1 MLTTEKVASYDD
13 LSALVK
19 GLKKG
24 EIFTVSRDSVSPDL
38 IESLYDLGLSPLT
51 VTTESGSVDDEK
63 KTSTVTGTAVFF
75 EIAGMAVI
83 MTFKPEDP
91 ENLAGPFLMAVDLSP
106 PEETRW
112 ELLSGFSMANMVM
125 SFDPDSDLKIYH
137 ASIGCDLLIGKR
149 GQLSLPIRLQI
160 PSQKTDW
167 ILIGDFDSRPLTPE
181 TFSALSNGMDLAT
194 FLPSP
199 LNVLTKFGL
208 RRIDLAFDPSKGAL
222 SHTYFSIE
230 YSDSWNIFNII
241 KVKKGDTRLN
251 FAVDFNNFN
260 RSYIEL
266 VATFEVATVPLNLGA
281 HFAKDNF
288 IVWASLPEGSVVNIK
303 SIFEY
308 FNILIP
314 AGFPEVEVYRFGF
327 LANISNNSYNF
338 NMGMEIDTKTA
349 LKISDLSADV
359 NVARGK
365 VDADF
370 SAAFEV
376 EDIIILLRAK
386 YDGAGGGLKLEGKTE
401 NLDLNLQ
408 KLVDK
413 LLPGQWPNIPE
424 SIGSIGM
431 KSLSASFDTKTREF
445 SFDTKVGWTLSL
457 EELKWVL
464 DAEFSIQSH
473 RKTPDAAPTYSGY
486 LKGEIK
492 VNELNVLAQYSF
504 DAAEK
509 AVTFQIEYKGFHLV
523 CAVSK
528 NKDNDTVLTV
538 NLGGVTFGEIL
549 DFLVHMVDP
558 GRDFELEPP
567 WNVLHQIDLNNL
579 VLRINLTKKTVGFDC
594 LINADLNFIK
604 ITSIG
609 LTYVKDSVEIKIVGS
624 FLGKKYDEGW
634 DLLKDKPPEAPGA
647 GNKYFDLRLL
657 ALGQHVEVEG
667 ITDCKSVGD
676 AIKKIETLPVP
687 SPSQLPAVAFSPES
701 SWMVAADFG
710 ILKVDETPKYPH
722 SPQAAPKYFLSL
734 QTVFNDPNIY
744 ALRVALAGP
753 AAKVLAGLDF
763 EIMYRRISE
772 TVGVYQAQIQLPDKM
787 RNFQMGAFNITLPV
801 FAIELYTN
809 GDFKVDVGFPWN
821 LNFSRSFT
829 IQAQISFVPVI
840 GSGGIYFGKLSSA
853 TTSRVPAATN
863 GNFNPVIV
871 FGLGL
876 QLGVGKYIEKGVL
889 RAGISLTLV
898 GILEG
903 VLARWNPYD
912 AGKEV
917 DYYYYWLQGTIGIM
931 GRLFGSVDFGIVKAE
946 VNVTLSLVA
955 QITYECYKDIPIS
968 VIASVD
974 VSLSI
979 KINCGL
985 FKITIHFSFSA
996 RIKETFTIKNSGTAP
1011 WTLADGSEAALRSR
1025 QDLRLRAPKAIAS
1038 SGVGD
1043 GGLVMKWDNYLPA
1056 EEKQILICHFAPVI
1070 SASTDEIH
1078 GATGP
1083 HACYVPM
1090 LLLETRSA
1098 SDGPGLEEG
1107 TKGITSFER
1116 LCNHVLRWT
1125 VAAALDRGMTKDQIE
1140 GYAVSDDELLMIM
1153 NSLSDRVVTMPI
1165 EDADAADF
1173 MRDHFTLQVAYRTT
1187 ANDGGA
1193 GGADAAVF
1201 PMPPALRL
1209 RVPSYHG
1216 SKDLEWKFSEFN
1228 AVDEKYLD
1236 ALRTRFDELAVQVEE
1251 EMGGGSD
1258 RRLLFGDEPEPAGRS
1273 VASFVFADYFLLLA
1287 RQMVQNARDG
1297 LRNFQY
1303 LIGTSKDGKQSEAEK
1318 VEDIVDWVNDHMT
1331 SKPEDLGAETPPP
1344 FTAVD
1349 LFEANGQH
1357 LLNPDKTL
1365 KIEGR
1370 THRIGP
1376 SDTLSSIAEK
1386 GQVEVIKLAEANS
1399 AEKILTVGIALACEG
1414 KPDYVIRNED
1424 TLESISKD
1432 LFAGSMKD
1440 LLDRSDLATKPGVLA
1455 ASALLAIPPR
1465 FHTTKEGDRLEG
1477 VAAEYGIPVR
1487 RLAEAEAN
1495 LKVPGLFSTSDGIEA
1510 RCLNVPHLQR
1520 FRVSELIREIR
1531 RTMGL
1536 FHLSGIA
1543 SRYLLHGMRLPTEGI
1558 EFCDEAS
1565 DWPEEA
1571 GLYALTG
1578 QQFPIPA
1585 LNEDD
1590 FSFSLARDDGLEW
1603 IDFVGG
1609 ASKTK
1614 LSVVITGGD
1623 RDRVVEVQKAVSD
1636 GIVPRMRALG
1646 PEPVSRSQP
1655 MTYPF
1660 PSATVWNH
1668 PGRVSLPHDDG
1679 SGEGQSLRIWSLPT
1693 SLVELAE
1700 SGDGEVKSLISVQ
1713 VGTYNEATSNMDQ
1726 VPVRSYGWG
1735 TLIEVGIKRIEPVGE
1750 SPSTRTTYELAGAN
1764 ERGILLLERLLREI
1778 QGSDEAIRDIRI
1790 LYRPSPPGS
1799 VDPYL
1804 QSDGDKDLTIF
1815 ISQVNLTT
1823 ETRPSN
1829 LLRWGR
1835 GALAEEGPRRHRTAG
1850 CLDTAYDF
1858 VRMLWENSITRS
1870 GGYYLYYSSGDD
1882 SGLPE
1887 SIFNEK
1893 GDATIS
1899 LLFIYGNPGVPGV
1912 EGVGSYVNCAVTG
1925 DPIDPSRSVV
1935 YGKAEP
1941 FDLDHIPKATESLD
1955 DIALKYYTTP
1965 IELVEEHS
1973 SHPLA
1978 DGKSVV
1984 VSAGTYMVSPIGTSP
1999 GGRLADIASYFNTTE
2014 EAIKEANPRRAFE
2027 CEPGP
2032 EDSLATIADR
2042 YQITPSQLAEAN
2054 ADHLLTGGKPV
2065 KISERTYEVRP
2076 EGVPPGGKLG
2086 DIASYFNTPGEE
2098 IIKAN
2103 PEIDPWP
2110 DVLEPGLVIRI
2121 PEIEVLI
2128 GPGTET
2134 FADLTSFYGTTIADL
2149 AEVNCSTK
2157 GLLSPAAPL
2166 HLLVPYD
2173 AIHLPKIT
2181 APIRTG
2187 GCGDTFADLAA
2198 FYGCSAADLAE
2209 DNRSV
2214 AGLLSAAPLRIGGGP
2229 KVRTAT
2235 VPAGAV
2241 AIGARRVVAAE
2252 VPDLPGD
2259 GGDYGQL
2266 YLQQTFSMLGYRVL
2280 QNLDFRGSD
2289 WGLPMG
2295 PVETAEGPKSKIRA
2309 AAPPRAPGELWEY
2322 HQALPYPRFA
2332 KHDGSER
2339 GAGIPD
2345 PSESPYAGIGG
2356 LLQVNFEWQDIF
2368 GNVARTP
2375 LSDPSLDKTAPANN
2389 PPILLGYTDELIGLG
2404 RWPSVSSSYGVD
2416 RDGEGVNLTIAL
2428 AFDPTDYL
2436 PSEKGGVADDGPKIE
2451 KALQDLRVYR
2461 RLCYQLL
2468 QTGGP
2473 DADKIRISIEASLL
2487 EPSSIEL
2494 SEDQMQDLMRWI
2506 EDIYEFLSDVG
2517 QGRATSA
2524 KPPMDHLI
2532 QLAIALGAA
2541 EEGYPLN
2548 AAQIFELTVAMRM
2561 ERPVS
2566 AIQAELKEVAGVRS
2580 SSTNI
2585 PPAIDNGGSGDP
2597 YSLKSFASRFE
2608 EALSLPGSFQLKVAT
2623 GTDRRRIGTSS
2634 TSKSTWAVRLGA
2646 GGGEGI
2652 SYTVKHPGA
2661 PKIFAPRPISNRPE
2675 SRSKVPIKKYAS
2687 DDEIHLDFVGVDMD
2701 VWVREFLAAVDRFL
2715 TPEYLSPA
2723 RLLKGEDLI
2732 EKLLGHKKSLATSL
2746 SDLVSPVY
2754 DGDSDDCQAAA
2765 KEAYRQQ
2772 LLVRLSNAYATDAVI
2787 QFDVEVDAD
2796 IPQPGSSSPPRLFGV
2811 PAPEDGGESQNGD
2824 VSLTAAKVLLEEG
2837 SKKLT
2842 FLLQTKAMKEEDDP
2856 STPMRSYIPLDL
2868 SFQGS
2873 MIEHE
2878 IDSLLEI
2885 EGYEGGYEA
2894 SSWLSFVTPPA
2905 GDFSLTKALGSFDV
2919 PLVLRAIPAAP
2930 SIIGQA
2936 GRPHPEKITQ
2946 ANIDEAVIWDY
2957 SFDYSQSR
2965 HEPQDEI
2972 SFRVEFNLQPGLR
2985 ALSSPIDDLFS
2996 ALAEFVTVYPDVA
3009 EDLDGVLRKIDGK
3022 AEEKERER
3030 AYKALK
3036 FFVNLVGGVAD
3047 AWKSSKG
3054 AEFAGGCGEGKD
3066 AEGCEFSIREESKRI
3081 DYPDRTAVE
3090 ALMIRVKGDWL
3101 SPPMVFI
3108 EGYDTVLDADLED
3121 GSEVRYLFKSKDGE
3135 YFPADGE
3142 YLPAS
3147 VGRAIPGRTVTLPD
3161 LNVLERQSA
3170 RSVASLSRN
3179 EELVPEKK
3187 TADPFVYRTSEIQF
3201 ANPHRPKLGWDDPI
3215 DISLVGSPD
3224 GEAVRRPLAEHLSS
3238 FFENLFKNQTAD
3250 SKDLFTLQL
3259 ECIYEY
3265 LVKPGLPRVTMP
3277 VLFVPSSPFDGDGP
3291 AVSLGGSSGGQDPS
3305 RSFVGILSQGIWRW
3319 FEENSPHEAEKGT
3332 LKLGLTLLSSLTDE
3346 SMPLLRL
3353 TDLSLP
3359 LDRVTDLPKAER

>member
-1 MLTTEKVASYDD
+1 MTLDDLASLLRGKTEVDLNEDLLKKANLKPPDGFDQLLRRSFKLDQGAYLKVVLPDEIPSPVNDTFVLTAKASVLHIINIKLTTAFCSYKDLVDVAFFAEGGDLRFETNFPYLKEYIDFVRKSLSYSFSFSTYEDFYEFGISPDPKRPISPKDLLSLIPLRDWSEMLPGELQSYFNELSFKEFLVAIQSGDDPVVNYIDFTVGTREGGAVWKPFDWFEMDSFDIRCIIPTPKAKSRTMIFLGAEFVLFPKIFEGKFIAQITSDLAIMANFKSDGPSEGVSFNKIVKYVTNDTIIIPEDVASFVFTDFYISIDVKNRSYSLGASANASLKLIETRIALNEVKLQIDASLPKDLPPRYTGSIVGTFSIEDFRIFVSAEYGGAEEGWTFIGRTFPGEVIPLAKIFRNLMKDIPGLEDFEKFFPEPASLDVNKLSLTARPAHAQNKGSYIFDCGVGLKGVRIDPIGAIKADANLNIKYDD
-13 LSALVK
+13 RLHASFGVELTLEDLNIVAIVGYDFDKKALTLTWDGVTAAITEK
-19 GLKKG
+19 NGQKIASLTLTKYSLGEMIETFVSWFSGQKFGLAPPWN
-24 EIFTVSRDSVSPDL
+24 ILNQISLASFNLDFNFTTKQVSFRYKIGPL
-38 IESLYDLGLSPLT
+38 DLGLAKIQRIS
-51 VTTESGSVDDEK
+51 VTYEP
-63 KTSTVTGTAVFF
+63 TG
-75 EIAGMAVI
+75 
-83 MTFKPEDP
+83 
-91 ENLAGPFLMAVDLSP
+91 EN
-106 PEETRW
+106 
-112 ELLSGFSMANMVM
+112 
-125 SFDPDSDLKIYH
+125 
-137 ASIGCDLLIGKR
+137 
-149 GQLSLPIRLQI
+149 
-160 PSQKTDW
+160 
-167 ILIGDFDSRPLTPE
+167 
-181 TFSALSNGMDLAT
+181 
-194 FLPSP
+194 
-199 LNVLTKFGL
+199 
-208 RRIDLAFDPSKGAL
+208 KG
-222 SHTYFSIE
+222 
-230 YSDSWNIFNII
+230 
-241 KVKKGDTRLN
+241 
-251 FAVDFNNFN
+251 
-260 RSYIEL
+260 
-266 VATFEVATVPLNLGA
+266 
-281 HFAKDNF
+281 
-288 IVWASLPEGSVVNIK
+288 
-303 SIFEY
+303 
-308 FNILIP
+308 
-314 AGFPEVEVYRFGF
+314 
-327 LANISNNSYNF
+327 
-338 NMGMEIDTKTA
+338 
-349 LKISDLSADV
+349 V
-359 NVARGK
+359 NV
-365 VDADF
+365 
-370 SAAFEV
+370 
-376 EDIIILLRAK
+376 
-386 YDGAGGGLKLEGKTE
+386 
-401 NLDLNLQ
+401 
-408 KLVDK
+408 
-413 LLPGQWPNIPE
+413 
-424 SIGSIGM
+424 
-431 KSLSASFDTKTREF
+431 
-445 SFDTKVGWTLSL
+445 
-457 EELKWVL
+457 
-464 DAEFSIQSH
+464 
-473 RKTPDAAPTYSGY
+473 
-486 LKGEIK
+486 
-492 VNELNVLAQYSF
+492 
-504 DAAEK
+504 
-509 AVTFQIEYKGFHLV
+509 
-523 CAVSK
+523 
-528 NKDNDTVLTV
+528 
-538 NLGGVTFGEIL
+538 
-549 DFLVHMVDP
+549 
-558 GRDFELEPP
+558 ELE
-567 WNVLHQIDLNNL
+567 
-579 VLRINLTKKTVGFDC
+579 
-594 LINADLNFIK
+594 
-604 ITSIG
+604 
-609 LTYVKDSVEIKIVGS
+609 GS
-624 FLGKKYDEGW
+624 FLWGVDPKHGDDKKLKW
-634 DLLKDKPPEAPGA
+634 DATKPDDTPMPPGA

-687 SPSQLPAVAFSPES
+687 SPTQLPAVGFSPES

-710 ILKVDETPKYPH
+710 ILKIDET
-722 SPQAAPKYFLSL
+722 PKYFLSL

-744 ALRVALAGP
+744 GLRVALAGP

-840 GSGGIYFGKLSSA
+840 GSGGIYFGKLSGA
-853 TTSRVPAATN
+853 TTSRVPAVTD

-876 QLGVGKYIEKGVL
+876 QLGVGKYLEKGVL

-903 VLARWNPYD
+903 VIARWNPYD

-996 RIKETFTIKNSGTAP
+996 RIKETFTIKNSGTPP

-1025 QDLRLRAPKAIAS
+1025 QDLRLRAPTAIAS
-1038 SGVGD
+1038 FGVGD

-1056 EEKQILICHFAPVI
+1056 EEKQILCCHFAPVI

-1125 VAAALDRGMTKDQIE
+1125 VAAALDRGMTKDEID
-1140 GYAVSDDELLMIM
+1140 GYAVSDDELIAIM
-1153 NSLSDRVVTMPI
+1153 KCLSDPENSMPI

-1173 MRDHFTLQVAYRTT
+1173 MRDHFTLQVTYRTQ
-1187 ANDGGA
+1187 ADDGGA

-1258 RRLLFGDEPEPAGRS
+1258 RRLLLGDEPEPAGRS

-1357 LLNPDKTL
+1357 LLNPQKDL
-1365 KIEGR
+1365 EIQGG

-1386 GQVEVIKLAEANS
+1386 GPVEVIKLAEANFG
-1399 AEKILTVGIALACEG
+1399 EKILTVGIALACEG
-1414 KPDYVIRNED
+1414 KPDYVIRDED

-1455 ASALLAIPPR
+1455 ASALLALPPR
-1465 FHTTKEGDRLEG
+1465 FHTTKEGDRLER

-1520 FRVSELIREIR
+1520 IRVSELIREIR

-1536 FHLSGIA
+1536 SHLSGIA

-1590 FSFSLARDDGLEW
+1590 FSFSLARDEGLEW

-1609 ASKTK
+1609 ASKTE
-1614 LSVVITGGD
+1614 LSVVIAGGD
-1623 RDRVVEVQKAVSD
+1623 RDRVVEVQKAVRD
-1636 GIVPRMRALG
+1636 GIVPGMRALG

-1700 SGDGEVKSLISVQ
+1700 SGDGELKPLISVQ

-1726 VPVRSYGWG
+1726 VPVSSYGWG

-1778 QGSDEAIRDIRI
+1778 QGSDEPIGDIRL

-1804 QSDGDKDLTIF
+1804 QSDGAEDLTIF

-1823 ETRPSN
+1823 ETRPSD
-1829 LLRWGR
+1829 LLQWGR
-1835 GALAEEGPRRHRTAG
+1835 GALAEEVPKRHRTAG

-1870 GGYYLYYSSGDD
+1870 GGYYLYYSSGED

-1899 LLFIYGNPGVPGV
+1899 LLFIYGKPGVSGV

-1935 YGKAEP
+1935 YGRAEP

-1955 DIALKYYTTP
+1955 EMARRYYTTP
-1965 IELVEEHS
+1965 IELVEDHP

-1984 VSAGTYMVSPIGTSP
+1984 VSAGTYMVSPIRTSP

-2027 CEPGP
+2027 CKPDS

-2054 ADHLLTGGKPV
+2054 ADHLLTGGKQV

-2110 DVLEPGLVIRI
+2110 ELLEPGLVIRI
-2121 PEIEVLI
+2121 PAIEVLI

-2134 FADLTSFYGTTIADL
+2134 LASLASLYSTTIADL
-2149 AEVNCSTK
+2149 AEVNSSTK

-2173 AIHLPKIT
+2173 AIRLPKIT
-2181 APIRTG
+2181 APIRTDG
-2187 GCGDTFADLAA
+2187 WGKTFADLAA

-2235 VPAGAV
+2235 VPAGAM
-2241 AIGARRVVAAE
+2241 AIGARRDVAAE

-2280 QNLDFRGSD
+2280 QNLDFRGSER
-2289 WGLPMG
+2289 GLPMG
-2295 PVETAEGPKSKIRA
+2295 PVETADRRESKIRA

-2332 KHDGSER
+2332 KHGGSER

-2404 RWPSVSSSYGVD
+2404 RWPSVSSSYQVLK
-2416 RDGEGVNLTIAL
+2416 DGAGTRLTITL
-2428 AFDPTDYL
+2428 AFDPEYYL
-2436 PSEKGGVADDGPKIE
+2436 SSDESGIVGEDPKKD
-2451 KALQDLRVYR
+2451 KASQDLRVYR
-2461 RLCYQLL
+2461 QLYYQLL
-2468 QTGGP
+2468 NTTGS
-2473 DADKIRISIEASLL
+2473 DEETIKISIEASLL
-2487 EPSSIEL
+2487 EEASLEL
-2494 SEDQMQDLMRWI
+2494 AKDQIQGLRGWI
-2506 EDIYEFLSDVG
+2506 EDIYQFLSDLA
-2517 QGRATSA
+2517 QGRAASA

-2541 EEGYPLN
+2541 EEGYALN
-2548 AAQIFELTVAMRM
+2548 SAQIFELTVAMRM

-2652 SYTVKHPGA
+2652 YYSVKNPGA

-2701 VWVREFLAAVDRFL
+2701 VWAREFLAAVDKFL

-2723 RLLKGEDLI
+2723 RLLMKDDKEEIIDG
-2732 EKLLGHKKSLATSL
+2732 LLGCKRSLADSISSL
-2746 SDLVSPVY
+2746 AVPVFDY
-2754 DGDSDDCQAAA
+2754 DDPLDGQAA

-2787 QFDVEVDAD
+2787 QFDVEVEAD

-2824 VSLTAAKVLLEEG
+2824 VSLTAAKVLLEKG

-2842 FLLQTKAMKEEDDP
+2842 FLLQTKATKEEDDP

-2878 IDSLLEI
+2878 IVRLLEI
-2885 EGYEGGYEA
+2885 AGYEGGYEA

-2905 GDFSLTKALGSFDV
+2905 GDFSLTKPLGSFDV
-2919 PLVLRAIPAAP
+2919 PLVLRAIPTAP
-2930 SIIGQA
+2930 SMIGQA
-2936 GRPHPEKITQ
+2936 GLSQLEEITPSK
-2946 ANIDEAVIWDY
+2946 IDEAVIWDY

-3009 EDLDGVLRKIDGK
+3009 KDLDGVLRKIDGK
-3022 AEEKERER
+3022 AEKGERER
-3030 AYKALK
+3030 ACKALE
-3036 FFVNLVGGVAD
+3036 FFSDLVGGVAD

-3054 AEFAGGCGEGKD
+3054 AEFAGGYGGGKVAD
-3066 AEGCEFSIREESKRI
+3066 GCKFSIREKSKRI
-3081 DYPDRTAVE
+3081 DYPDGTPVE

-3101 SPPMVFI
+3101 SSEISPPMVFI
-3108 EGYDTVLDADLED
+3108 KEYYTVLDTDLED

-3135 YFPADGE
+3135 Y
-3142 YLPAS
+3142 LPAS
-3147 VGRAIPGRTVTLPD
+3147 VGRDIQGRTVILPD

-3170 RSVASLSRN
+3170 RAVASLSRN

-3238 FFENLFKNQTAD
+3238 FFENLFKNRTAG

-3265 LVKPGLPRVTMP
+3265 HVNPGLPRVTMP

-3291 AVSLGGSSGGQDPS
+3291 AVSLGGSSGGQDLS

-3332 LKLGLTLLSSLTDE
+3332 LKLGLTLLSDLTEE

-3359 LDRVTDLPKAER
+3359 LDRVTDLPKADR

>member
-51 VTTESGSVDDEK
+51 VTIESGSVDDEK

-91 ENLAGPFLMAVDLSP
+91 DNLAGPFLMAVDLSP

-208 RRIDLAFDPSKGAL
+208 RRIDLAFDPSKGDL

-251 FAVDFNNFN
+251 FAVDFNNYN

-413 LLPGQWPNIPE
+413 LLPDQWPNIPE

-528 NKDNDTVLTV
+528 NKENDTVLTV

-549 DFLVHMVDP
+549 DFLVHLVDP
-558 GRDFELEPP
+558 SRDFELEPP
-567 WNVLHQIDLNNL
+567 WNVLHQIDLKNL
-579 VLRINLTKKTVGFDC
+579 VLRINLTKNTVGFDC

-609 LTYVKDSVEIKIVGS
+609 LTYVKDSVDIKIVGS
-624 FLGKKYDEGW
+624 FLGKKYDGGW

-687 SPSQLPAVAFSPES
+687 SPSQLPAVGFSPES

-710 ILKVDETPKYPH
+710 ILKVDETP
-722 SPQAAPKYFLSL
+722 PKYFLSL

-744 ALRVALAGP
+744 GLRVALAGP

-840 GSGGIYFGKLSSA
+840 GSGGIYFGKLSGA
-853 TTSRVPAATN
+853 TTSRVPAVTN

-876 QLGVGKYIEKGVL
+876 QLGVGKYLEKGVL

-903 VLARWNPYD
+903 VIARWNPYD

-996 RIKETFTIKNSGTAP
+996 RIKETFTIKNSGTPP

-1025 QDLRLRAPKAIAS
+1025 QDLRLRAPTAIAS
-1038 SGVGD
+1038 FGVGD

-1125 VAAALDRGMTKDQIE
+1125 VAAALDRGMTKDEID
-1140 GYAVSDDELLMIM
+1140 GYAVSDDELIAIM
-1153 NSLSDRVVTMPI
+1153 KCLSDPENSMPI

-1173 MRDHFTLQVAYRTT
+1173 MRDHFTLQVTYRTQ
-1187 ANDGGA
+1187 ADDGGA

-1258 RRLLFGDEPEPAGRS
+1258 RRLLLGDEPEPAGRS

-1303 LIGTSKDGKQSEAEK
+1303 LLGTSKEGKASDEM
-1318 VEDIVDWVNDHMT
+1318 VDDIVGWINEHMAP
-1331 SKPEDLGAETPPP
+1331 KGDDPIGDLPPP
-1344 FTAVD
+1344 FTAAD

-1357 LLNPDKTL
+1357 LLNPDRTL

-1386 GQVEVIKLAEANS
+1386 GQVEVIKLAEANFG
-1399 AEKILTVGIALACEG
+1399 EKILTAGIALACEG
-1414 KPDYVIRNED
+1414 KPDYVIRDED

-1455 ASALLAIPPR
+1455 ASALLALPPR
-1465 FHTTKEGDRLEG
+1465 FHTTKEGESLER

-1520 FRVSELIREIR
+1520 IRVSELIAEIL

-1536 FHLSGIA
+1536 SHLSGIA

-1590 FSFSLARDDGLEW
+1590 LSFSLARDEGLEW

-1609 ASKTK
+1609 ASKTE
-1614 LSVVITGGD
+1614 LSVVIAGGD
-1623 RDRVVEVQKAVSD
+1623 RDRVVEVQKAVRD
-1636 GIVPRMRALG
+1636 GIVPGMRALG

-1700 SGDGEVKSLISVQ
+1700 SGDGELKPLISVQ

-1726 VPVRSYGWG
+1726 VPVSSYGWG

-1778 QGSDEAIRDIRI
+1778 QGSDEPIGDIRL

-1835 GALAEEGPRRHRTAG
+1835 GAQAEEGPRRHRTAG

-1935 YGKAEP
+1935 YGRAEP
-1941 FDLDHIPKATESLD
+1941 FDLDHTPGATESLD

-1965 IELVEEHS
+1965 IELVEDHP

-1978 DGKSVV
+1978 DGRSVV
-1984 VSAGTYMVSPIGTSP
+1984 VSAGTYMVSPIGTRP

-2027 CEPGP
+2027 CKPGP

-2054 ADHLLTGGKPV
+2054 ADHPLAEGKPV

-2076 EGVPPGGKLG
+2076 AGVPPGGRLE

-2110 DVLEPGLVIRI
+2110 ELLEPGLVIRI

-2134 FADLTSFYGTTIADL
+2134 FADLTSFYGTTIADF
-2149 AEVNCSTK
+2149 AEINRSTK

-2181 APIRTG
+2181 APIRTD
-2187 GCGDTFADLAA
+2187 GCGKTFADLAA

-2214 AGLLSAAPLRIGGGP
+2214 AGLLSAAPMKIGGGP

-2280 QNLDFRGSD
+2280 QNLDFHGSKR
-2289 WGLPMG
+2289 GLPMG
-2295 PVETAEGPKSKIRA
+2295 PVETADRRESKIRA

-2332 KHDGSER
+2332 KHGGSER

-2356 LLQVNFEWQDIF
+2356 LLQVNFGWQDIF

-2404 RWPSVSSSYGVD
+2404 RWPSVSSSYQVLK
-2416 RDGEGVNLTIAL
+2416 DGAGTRLTITL
-2428 AFDPTDYL
+2428 AFDPEYYL
-2436 PSEKGGVADDGPKIE
+2436 SSDESGIVGEDPKKD
-2451 KALQDLRVYR
+2451 KASQDLRVYR
-2461 RLCYQLL
+2461 QLYYQLL
-2468 QTGGP
+2468 NTTGS
-2473 DADKIRISIEASLL
+2473 DEETIKISIEASLL
-2487 EPSSIEL
+2487 EEASLEL
-2494 SEDQMQDLMRWI
+2494 AKDQIQGLRGWI
-2506 EDIYEFLSDVG
+2506 EDIYQFLSDLA
-2517 QGRATSA
+2517 QGRAASA

-2541 EEGYPLN
+2541 EEGYALN
-2548 AAQIFELTVAMRM
+2548 SAQIFELTVAMRM

-2597 YSLKSFASRFE
+2597 YSLKSFATRFE
-2608 EALSLPGSFQLKVAT
+2608 EALSLPESFQLKVAN

-2634 TSKSTWAVRLGA
+2634 TSKSIWAVRLGA

-2652 SYTVKHPGA
+2652 SYAVKNPDA

-2723 RLLKGEDLI
+2723 RLLMKDDEEEII
-2732 EKLLGHKKSLATSL
+2732 EKLLGYKKSLASSI
-2746 SDLVSPVY
+2746 SDLASPVY
-2754 DGDSDDCQAAA
+2754 VGDSDDGLAEA

-2772 LLVRLSNAYATDAVI
+2772 LLVQLSNAYATDAVI

-2824 VSLTAAKVLLEEG
+2824 VSLTAAKVLLEKG

-2842 FLLQTKAMKEEDDP
+2842 FLLQTKATKEEDDP

-2878 IDSLLEI
+2878 IVRLLEI
-2885 EGYEGGYEA
+2885 AGYEGGYEA

-2905 GDFSLTKALGSFDV
+2905 GDFSLTKPLGSFDV

-2930 SIIGQA
+2930 SMIGQA
-2936 GRPHPEKITQ
+2936 GLSQLEEITPSK
-2946 ANIDEAVIWDY
+2946 IDEAVIWDY

-3009 EDLDGVLRKIDGK
+3009 KDLDGVLRKIDGK
-3022 AEEKERER
+3022 AEKGERER
-3030 AYKALK
+3030 ACKALE
-3036 FFVNLVGGVAD
+3036 FFSDLVGGVAD

-3054 AEFAGGCGEGKD
+3054 AEFAGGYGGGKVAD
-3066 AEGCEFSIREESKRI
+3066 GCKFSIREESKRI

-3101 SPPMVFI
+3101 SSPPMVFI
-3108 EGYDTVLDADLED
+3108 KEYYTVLDTDLED

-3135 YFPADGE
+3135 Y
-3142 YLPAS
+3142 LPAS
-3147 VGRAIPGRTVTLPD
+3147 RGRDIPGRTVILPD

-3170 RSVASLSRN
+3170 RAVASLSRN
-3179 EELVPEKK
+3179 EELVREKK

-3238 FFENLFKNQTAD
+3238 FFENLFKNRTAG

-3265 LVKPGLPRVTMP
+3265 HVNPGLPWVTMP

-3291 AVSLGGSSGGQDPS
+3291 AVSLGGSSGGQDLS

-3332 LKLGLTLLSSLTDE
+3332 LKFGLTLLSDLTEE

-3359 LDRVTDLPKAER
+3359 LDRVTDLPKADR

>member
-230 YSDSWNIFNII
+230 YGDSWNIFNII

-266 VATFEVATVPLNLGA
+266 VATFEVAPVHLNLGA

-288 IVWASLPEGSVVNIK
+288 ILWASLPEGSFVKIN

-308 FNILIP
+308 FNIPLP
-314 AGFPEVEVYRFGF
+314 AGFPEVDVYRFGL

-370 SAAFEV
+370 SAAFEI

-401 NLDLNLQ
+401 NLDLTLQ
-408 KLVDK
+408 DLVNKLV
-413 LLPGQWPNIPE
+413 PNQWPDLPE
-424 SIGSIGM
+424 SVGAIELRG
-431 KSLSASFDTKTREF
+431 LSASFDSKTREF
-445 SFDTKVGWTLSL
+445 AFDTVAGWTYTLEGFKTWDLEAELSL
-457 EELKWVL
+457 
-464 DAEFSIQSH
+464 QSH
-473 RKTPDAAPTYSGY
+473 RTTPTADPTYSGFVR
-486 LKGEIK
+486 GRIS
-492 VNELNVLAQYSF
+492 VNSLTVSIVYGF

-509 AVTFQIEYKGFHLV
+509 DVTFQIEYKGFHLV

-549 DFLVHMVDP
+549 DFLVHLVDP
-558 GRDFELEPP
+558 SRDFELEPP
-567 WNVLHQIDLNNL
+567 WNVLHQIDLKNL
-579 VLRINLTKKTVGFDC
+579 VLRINLTKNTVGFDC

-609 LTYVKDSVEIKIVGS
+609 LTYDKKGAENTVYIKIVGS
-624 FLGKKYDEGW
+624 FLGKKDDLSW
-634 DLLKDKPPEAPGA
+634 DLLNQKPPEAPGG

-657 ALGQHVEVEG
+657 ALGQHVKVER
-667 ITDCKSVGD
+667 ITDCKSVED
-676 AIKKIETLPVP
+676 AIKKIKNLPVP
-687 SPSQLPAVAFSPES
+687 SPTQLPAVAFSPES

-710 ILKVDETPKYPH
+710 ILKFKETPPE
-722 SPQAAPKYFLSL
+722 YFLSL

-744 ALRVALAGP
+744 GIRVALAGT

-840 GSGGIYFGKLSSA
+840 GSGGIYFGKLSGA
-853 TTSRVPAATN
+853 TTSRVPAVTD

-876 QLGVGKYIEKGVL
+876 QLGVGKYLEKGVL

-903 VLARWNPYD
+903 VIARWNPYD

-917 DYYYYWLQGTIGIM
+917 DYYYWLQGTLGIM

-968 VIASVD
+968 VVASVD

-996 RIKETFTIKNSGTAP
+996 RIKETFTIKNSGTPP
-1011 WTLADGSEAALRSR
+1011 WTLADKSEMEQQAKL
-1025 QDLRLRAPKAIAS
+1025 DLRLRAARPMAIAS
-1038 SGVGD
+1038 SGG
-1043 GGLVMKWDNYLPA
+1043 GGLVLNWDNYLPA
-1056 EEKQILICHFAPVI
+1056 EEKEILICHFAPVL

-1078 GATGP
+1078 GAAGP

-1107 TKGITSFER
+1107 TTGITSFER
-1116 LCNHVLRWT
+1116 LCNHVLLWT
-1125 VAAALDRGMTKDQIE
+1125 VAAALDRPMTRDEID
-1140 GYAVSDDELLMIM
+1140 GYTVSDDELLAIM
-1153 NSLSDRVVTMPI
+1153 KCLSDPVVSMPI

-1173 MRDHFTLQVAYRTT
+1173 MGDHFTLQVAYRKT

-1209 RVPSYHG
+1209 RFPSYHD
-1216 SKDLEWKFSEFN
+1216 SKVLEWKFSEFN
-1228 AVDEKYLD
+1228 AVDRTYLD
-1236 ALRTRFDELAVQVEE
+1236 GLRERFRKLAVQVEE
-1251 EMGGGSD
+1251 EMGGGLD
-1258 RRLLFGDEPEPAGRS
+1258 RSLLLGDEPEPPGRS

-1303 LIGTSKDGKQSEAEK
+1303 LIGTSKEGKASDETID
-1318 VEDIVDWVNDHMT
+1318 DIVGWINEHMAP
-1331 SKPEDLGAETPPP
+1331 KGDDPIGDLPPS
-1344 FTAVD
+1344 FTAAD

-1357 LLNPDKTL
+1357 LLNPKKDL
-1365 KIEGR
+1365 EIQGR
-1370 THRIGP
+1370 THRVGA
-1376 SDTLSSIAEK
+1376 SDTLSSIAER
-1386 GQVEVIKLAEANS
+1386 GEVEVIALAKANLS
-1399 AEKILTVGIALACEG
+1399 EKILTAGIALACEG
-1414 KPDYVIRNED
+1414 KPDYVIRDED
-1424 TLESISKD
+1424 TLELISKD
-1432 LFAGSMKD
+1432 IFAGSLED

-1455 ASALLAIPPR
+1455 ASALLALPPAS
-1465 FHTTKEGDRLEG
+1465 HTTKEGESLEG

-1495 LKVPGLFSTSDGIEA
+1495 LKVPDLFSTSDGIEA
-1510 RCLNVPHLQR
+1510 RCLNVPHLRQ
-1520 FRVSELIREIR
+1520 FRVSELIAEIR

-1536 FHLSGIA
+1536 SHLSGIA
-1543 SRYLLHGMRLPTEGI
+1543 SRYLLHGMRLPTKGI
-1558 EFCDEAS
+1558 EFGDEAS
-1565 DWPEEA
+1565 VWPEEA

-1585 LNEDD
+1585 LNEDHF
-1590 FSFSLARDDGLEW
+1590 FSFSLAKDDGLEW
-1603 IDFVGG
+1603 VDFVGG
-1609 ASKTK
+1609 ASKTE
-1614 LSVVITGGD
+1614 LSVVITGDD
-1623 RDRVVEVQKAVSD
+1623 RDRVVEVQKAVRD
-1636 GIVPRMRALG
+1636 GIVPRMKALG

-1679 SGEGQSLRIWSLPT
+1679 SGDGQSLRIWSLPT

-1700 SGDGEVKSLISVQ
+1700 SGDGELKPLISVQ

-1750 SPSTRTTYELAGAN
+1750 SPSTRTTYELTGAN

-1778 QGSDEAIRDIRI
+1778 QGSDEPIGDIRL

-1804 QSDGDKDLTIF
+1804 QSDGDEDLTIF

-1823 ETRPSN
+1823 ETRPSD

-1835 GALAEEGPRRHRTAG
+1835 GALAEAAPTRHRTAG

-1899 LLFIYGNPGVPGV
+1899 LLFIYGKPRVPGV

-1935 YGKAEP
+1935 YGRAEP
-1941 FDLDHIPKATESLD
+1941 FDLDHTPGATESLD
-1955 DIALKYYTTP
+1955 EMARRYYTTP
-1965 IELVEEHS
+1965 IELVEDHP

-1978 DGKSVV
+1978 DGRSVV

-2027 CEPGP
+2027 CKPGP

-2054 ADHLLTGGKPV
+2054 TDHPLTEGKPV

-2076 EGVPPGGKLG
+2076 AGLPPGGRLE

-2110 DVLEPGLVIRI
+2110 YVLEPGLVIRI

-2134 FADLTSFYGTTIADL
+2134 FADLASFYGTTIADL

-2173 AIHLPKIT
+2173 AIRLPKIT

-2187 GCGDTFADLAA
+2187 GCGKSFADLAA

-2214 AGLLSAAPLRIGGGP
+2214 AGLLSAAPMKIGGGP

-2241 AIGARRVVAAE
+2241 AIGARRVVASE

-2259 GGDYGQL
+2259 GDDYGQL

-2280 QNLDFRGSD
+2280 QNLDFCGSER
-2289 WGLPMG
+2289 GLPMG
-2295 PVETAEGPKSKIRA
+2295 PVETADRRESKIRA
-2309 AAPPRAPGELWEY
+2309 AAPPKAPGELWEY

-2332 KHDGSER
+2332 KHDGSE
-2339 GAGIPD
+2339 GDASIPD

-2356 LLQVNFEWQDIF
+2356 LLQVNFGWQDIF

-2404 RWPSVSSSYGVD
+2404 RWPSVSSSYQVLK
-2416 RDGEGVNLTIAL
+2416 DGAGTRLTITL
-2428 AFDPTDYL
+2428 AFDPEYYL
-2436 PSEKGGVADDGPKIE
+2436 SSDESGIVGEDPKKD
-2451 KALQDLRVYR
+2451 KASQDLRVYR
-2461 RLCYQLL
+2461 QLYYQLL
-2468 QTGGP
+2468 NTTGP
-2473 DADKIRISIEASLL
+2473 DEETIKISIEASLL
-2487 EPSSIEL
+2487 EEASLEL
-2494 SEDQMQDLMRWI
+2494 AKDQIQGLRGWI
-2506 EDIYEFLSDVG
+2506 EDIYQFLSDVA
-2517 QGRATSA
+2517 QGRAASA
-2524 KPPMDHLI
+2524 NRPLDHEI
-2532 QLAIALGAA
+2532 RLALALRAA
-2541 EEGYPLN
+2541 EEGYALN
-2548 AAQIFELTVAMRM
+2548 SAQIFELTVAMRM

-2566 AIQAELKEVAGVRS
+2566 AIQAELKEAGGVCS

-2585 PPAIDNGGSGDP
+2585 PPAIDIGLSGDP
-2597 YSLKSFASRFE
+2597 YSLKSFATRFE

-2634 TSKSTWAVRLGA
+2634 TSKSIWAVRLGA
-2646 GGGEGI
+2646 KGGEGI
-2652 SYTVKHPGA
+2652 SYAVKYYPGA

-2701 VWVREFLAAVDRFL
+2701 VWAREFLAAFDRFL

-2723 RLLKGEDLI
+2723 RLLMKDDEEGFI
-2732 EKLLGHKKSLATSL
+2732 EKLLGYKKSLASSI
-2746 SDLVSPVY
+2746 SDLASPVY
-2754 DGDSDDCQAAA
+2754 FGDSDDGLAEA

-2772 LLVRLSNAYATDAVI
+2772 LLVQLSNAYATDAVI

-2796 IPQPGSSSPPRLFGV
+2796 IPHPGYSSPPRLFGV
-2811 PAPEDGGESQNGD
+2811 PAPKDGGESQNGD
-2824 VSLTAAKVLLEEG
+2824 VSLTAAKIPLDEG

-2842 FLLQTKAMKEEDDP
+2842 FLLQTKEARKEGDP
-2856 STPMRSYIPLDL
+2856 ATPMKSYVRLDL

-2873 MIEHE
+2873 KIEHE
-2878 IDSLLEI
+2878 IGRLPGIDD
-2885 EGYEGGYEA
+2885 GYEA

-2905 GDFSLTKALGSFDV
+2905 GDFSLTKPLGSFDV
-2919 PLVLRAIPAAP
+2919 PLVLRAIPTAP
-2930 SIIGQA
+2930 SMIGQA
-2936 GRPHPEKITQ
+2936 GLSQLEEITPSQ
-2946 ANIDEAVIWDY
+2946 IDEAVIWDY

-3009 EDLDGVLRKIDGK
+3009 KDLDGVLRKIDGK
-3022 AEEKERER
+3022 AEKGERER
-3030 AYKALK
+3030 AYKALE
-3036 FFVNLVGGVAD
+3036 FFSDLVGGVAN

-3054 AEFAGGCGEGKD
+3054 AEFAGGYGGGKVAD
-3066 AEGCEFSIREESKRI
+3066 GCKFSIREESKRI
-3081 DYPDRTAVE
+3081 DYPDGTTVE

-3101 SPPMVFI
+3101 SSGISTPIVFI
-3108 EGYDTVLDADLED
+3108 EGYDTVSAAVLED
-3121 GSEVRYLFKSKDGE
+3121 GSEVRYLFKSGE
-3135 YFPADGE
+3135 GK
-3142 YLPAS
+3142 YLSAS
-3147 VGRAIPGRTVTLPD
+3147 VGRAIPGRTVTLPE
-3161 LNVLERQSA
+3161 LNVLEKQSA

-3201 ANPHRPKLGWDDPI
+3201 ANPHRPKLGWDDRI

-3224 GEAVRRPLAEHLSS
+3224 GEALRRPLAEHLSS
-3238 FFENLFKNQTAD
+3238 FFENLFKNQTAG
-3250 SKDLFTLQL
+3250 SRDLFTLQL

-3265 LVKPGLPRVTMP
+3265 LVNPGLPWVTMP

-3291 AVSLGGSSGGQDPS
+3291 AVSLGGSSGGQD
-3305 RSFVGILSQGIWRW
+3305 RSTSLISILSQGIWRW
-3319 FEENSPHEAEKGT
+3319 FEENSPHEAEKGA
-3332 LKLGLTLLSSLTDE
+3332 LKFGLTLLSDLTDE

-3359 LDRVTDLPKAER
+3359 LDRVTDLPKADR